1 MPSDAGEREE
11 WLKEEIRDLKL
22 KRNKNKKNNKL
33 NKNKK
38 VQAKIDKYNTELD
51 HIRKEYSK
59 NITEYQIKEEA
70 EKEYNKALREVTKEY
85 NEFGLHAPKV
95 ICPHCSEKGNVWR
108 NENATREERSQEA
121 GFVGAVIGRKTVT
134 KKQVTQMHCKNCSTS
149 WVV

>member
-11 WLKEEIRDLKL
+11 WLKEKIRDLKF
-22 KRNKNKKNNKL
+22 KRKQHKNNSNKKIKI
-33 NKNKK
+33 
-38 VQAKIDKYNTELD
+38 QAKIDRYKTELD
-51 HIRKEYSK
+51 HI
-59 NITEYQIKEEA
+59 KEEYWEAIA
-70 EKEYNKALREVTKEY
+70 EYKSEKDYKKTVRKVTKEY